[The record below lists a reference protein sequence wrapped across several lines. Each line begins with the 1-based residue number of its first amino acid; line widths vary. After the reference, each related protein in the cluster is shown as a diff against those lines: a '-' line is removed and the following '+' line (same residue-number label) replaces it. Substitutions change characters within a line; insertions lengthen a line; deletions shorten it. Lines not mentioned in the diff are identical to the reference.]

1 MTVHRKKFE
10 SIDKELKYFLPKQ
23 LLPISQK
30 YGLVIWDPGKPIRIK
45 DYKKHLIPDLDP
57 PQLLK
62 ISFLGTLKILLCM
75 FVLKE
80 KVFQTS

>member
-10 SIDKELKYFLPKQ
+10 PLTKSYFFTETIVNNQ
-23 LLPISQK
+23 N
-30 YGLVIWDPGKPIRIK
+30 YGLVIWDPGKPIWIK

-57 PQLLK
+57 PQLVK
-62 ISFLGTLKILLCM
+62 ISFCGTLKILLCM

-80 KVFQTS
+80 EVFQTSKN